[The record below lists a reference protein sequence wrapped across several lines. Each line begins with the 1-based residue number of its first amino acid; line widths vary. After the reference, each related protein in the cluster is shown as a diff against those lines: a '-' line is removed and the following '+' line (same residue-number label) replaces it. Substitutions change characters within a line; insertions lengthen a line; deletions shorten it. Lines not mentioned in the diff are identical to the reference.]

1 MFRLPRPA
9 PTLAV
14 LFVVLSIVGLLPGGS
29 AVLAAGGPDAPAQ
42 DVARRPDSPAADPRS
57 PDLSSDI
64 SSDFREVVRSAR
76 ARVFPAV
83 VYIRAIRQGM
93 ESGRARGEEVGGS
106 GVVVSADGEV
116 LTNWH
121 VIDRVDQVRCL
132 LSDGRHFKAKVLAS
146 DADLD
151 LALLKLELPADGA
164 PLPVAELGRSGVL
177 EEGDFVMAMGAP
189 WGLNRSVS
197 VGIISCTRRFLPE
210 NSEYSLWL
218 QTDASISPGNSGGPL
233 VDTHGRIVGINTL
246 GQSSGGDLGF
256 AVPAD
261 TIREVLDRMRE
272 RHEVGWSWLG
282 LRLQPLRDFD
292 RDMWFE
298 GNEGVIVASVDPGS
312 PAEAAGVR
320 SRDRLLSLDGG
331 PCNGLTAEDL
341 PAIRRRLALLPP
353 EVPATLD
360 LLRGSERLSV
370 QVTPVVKGK
379 VQGEELECQ
388 RWGLTA
394 KTINR
399 FENPELHRQRAE
411 GVFIF
416 GVRSPGNAANAG
428 LQPNDI
434 IVEVEGKPIATLAE
448 LEAAHAQ
455 SVANLGHKKR
465 VLVKLLRSGQVRQ
478 SVLDISR
485 DYERE

>member
-1 MFRLPRPA
+1 
-9 PTLAV
+9 
-14 LFVVLSIVGLLPGGS
+14 
-29 AVLAAGGPDAPAQ
+29 
-42 DVARRPDSPAADPRS
+42 
-57 PDLSSDI
+57 
-64 SSDFREVVRSAR
+64 
-76 ARVFPAV
+76 
-83 VYIRAIRQGM
+83 M

-106 GVVVSADGEV
+106 GVVISSDGQI

-121 VIDRVDQVRCL
+121 VIDRAESVRCL
-132 LSDGRHFKAKVLAS
+132 LSDGRHFKATVVAS
-146 DADLD
+146 DSDLD
-151 LALLKLELPADGA
+151 LALLQLQLEPAGGS
-164 PLPVAELGRSGVL
+164 PTLPVAELGSSGAL

-233 VDTHGRIVGINTL
+233 VDTDGRIVGINTL
-246 GQSSGGDLGF
+246 GRMIGGDLGF
-256 AVPAD
+256 ALPAD

-298 GNEGVIVASVDPGS
+298 GTEGTIIASVDPGS
-312 PAEAAGVR
+312 PADVAGLR
-320 SRDRLLSLDGG
+320 SRDRLLAVNGL

-341 PAIRRRLALLPP
+341 PSIRRRLALLPA
-353 EVPATLD
+353 EMAASFQVRRGEKTLEITATPA
-360 LLRGSERLSV
+360 
-370 QVTPVVKGK
+370 VKGR
-379 VQGEELECQ
+379 VQGEELECK

-399 FENPELHRQRAE
+399 FENPELHRQRSE

-416 GVRSPGNAANAG
+416 GVRSPGNAAASG

-434 IVEVEGKPIATLAE
+434 IVEIESRPITTLLDLDAACADS
-448 LEAAHAQ
+448 LENLAQ
-455 SVANLGHKKR
+455 KKR
-465 VLVKLLRSGQVRQ
+465 VLVKILRAGQIRQ
-478 SVLDISR
+478 TILDISR
-485 DYERE
+485 DYERD

>member
-1 MFRLPRPA
+1 MGWSRGAAAVSPLDGAARADTTPA
-9 PTLAV
+9 DDT
-14 LFVVLSIVGLLPGGS
+14 G
-29 AVLAAGGPDAPAQ
+29 
-42 DVARRPDSPAADPRS
+42 
-57 PDLSSDI
+57 DI
-64 SSDFREVVRSAR
+64 SRDFREVVRSAR

-83 VYIRAIRQGM
+83 VYIRAIRQAM

-106 GVVVSADGEV
+106 GVVVGADGEV

-132 LSDGRHFKAKVLAS
+132 LSDGRHFKAQVLAS

-151 LALLKLELPADGA
+151 LALLKLEVPEGGPD
-164 PLPVAELGRSGVL
+164 LPVAELGRSGTL

-197 VGIISCTRRFLPE
+197 VGIISCTRRYLPE

-233 VDTHGRIVGINTL
+233 VDTDGRIVGINTL
-246 GQSSGGDLGF
+246 GRTSGGDLGF

-261 TIREVLDRMRE
+261 TIREVLDRMRQ

-298 GNEGVIVASVDPGS
+298 GSEGVIVASVDPGS
-312 PAEAAGVR
+312 PAEAAGIR
-320 SRDRLLSLDGG
+320 SRDRLLTVAGA
-331 PCNGLTAEDL
+331 PCVGLTAEDL
-341 PAIRRRLALLPP
+341 PTIRRRLALLPADVP
-353 EVPATLD
+353 VPIEV
-360 LLRGSERLSV
+360 LRGTERMSLTA
-370 QVTPVVKGK
+370 TPVIKGK
-379 VQGEELECQ
+379 VQGDELECP

-394 KTINR
+394 KAINR

-428 LQPNDI
+428 FQPNDI
-434 IVEVEGKPIATLAE
+434 IVEVEGRPVATLAD
-448 LEAAHAQ
+448 LEAAHTDSVRNLAQ
-455 SVANLGHKKR
+455 KKR
-465 VLVKLLRSGQVRQ
+465 VLVKLLRSGQIRQ